1 MSSRWTTVVV
11 SGNTSRP
18 LFGSAA
24 NDPMTLLIA
33 VSALSMGAGTS
44 SIPRSGAADYCETA
58 GKRSG
63 FFRADFLYAGLG
75 LRPEP

>member
-1 MSSRWTTVVV
+1 
-11 SGNTSRP
+11 
-18 LFGSAA
+18 
-24 NDPMTLLIA
+24 MTLLIA

-75 LRPEP
+75 LRLGHSAARRRRDRKW